1 MNLEQKINKM
11 NLEQKINKMN
21 LEQKI
26 NYLENQIYQTTLNN
40 LKPNKITKIKRVLKK
55 ANEVLKECAKGA
67 SYAIRN

>member
-1 MNLEQKINKM
+1 
-11 NLEQKINKMN
+11 MN

-40 LKPNKITKIKRVLKK
+40 LKPNKMTKIKRVLKK